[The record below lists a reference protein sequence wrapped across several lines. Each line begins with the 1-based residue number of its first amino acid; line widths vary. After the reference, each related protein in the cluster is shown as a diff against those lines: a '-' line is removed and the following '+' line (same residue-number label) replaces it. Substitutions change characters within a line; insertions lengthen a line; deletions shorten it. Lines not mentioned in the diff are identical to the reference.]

1 MGEKFW
7 LRIREFAN
15 NKVKK
20 IYIKKFHFNIK
31 CPKCETWTSEVN
43 GVKDLEYEGDYNLVT
58 CNKCNQ
64 VTRWLDLGIIW
75 TSIED

>member
-1 MGEKFW
+1 MS
-7 LRIREFAN
+7 EF
-15 NKVKK
+15 KK
-20 IYIKKFHFNIK
+20 YKRKAIAEMRPYI
-31 CPKCETWTSEVN
+31 
-43 GVKDLEYEGDYNLVT
+43 EGDYNLVT